1 MQTGRDKTALVTGA
15 SHGIGQALS
24 MRLLES
30 GWNVFGC
37 GRDEK
42 SLEALQARFP
52 QFRPLQ
58 ADFTSN
64 HDLNAV
70 VRVITESNVPLS
82 LLVHSAGV
90 KSAPRP
96 LTQYDCESLD
106 EELLV
111 NLLAPMKL
119 SAMLATLMP
128 PESRILFLTSRA
140 ASLTL
145 EEVAPYCASKAGLDS
160 LAAVLRKELA
170 SAGIGVCSV
179 IPGEV
184 NTGMQKTLRET
195 RSFHLHTQFEHAFK
209 EERLIAPEVCAQ
221 FLEWLLC
228 RCPFVDFSTR
238 DMPISIYDEWH
249 HPFWLIDA
257 KQLPPFPFG

>member
-1 MQTGRDKTALVTGA
+1 MLKSSHKTALVTGA

-24 MRLLES
+24 RRLLES
-30 GWNVFGC
+30 GWKVFGT
-37 GRDEK
+37 GRDEQ
-42 SLEALQARFP
+42 SLEALQACFS
-52 QFRPLQ
+52 QFFPLQ

-64 HDLNAV
+64 DDLKVVAHEINA
-70 VRVITESNVPLS
+70 SNTPLS

-90 KSAPRP
+90 KSPPRP

-119 SAMLATLMP
+119 SAMLASHMP

-140 ASLTL
+140 ASLAL
-145 EEVAPYCASKAGLDS
+145 EEVSPYCAGKAGLDMA
-160 LAAVLRKELA
+160 AAVLRKELA
-170 SAGIGVCSV
+170 FAGMGVSSV

-195 RSFHLHTQFEHAFK
+195 RSFHLHAQFEYAFK
-209 EERLIAPEVCAQ
+209 EGRLIAPEVCAQ
-221 FLEWLLC
+221 FLEWFLC
-228 RCPFVDFSTR
+228 RCPFADFSTR
-238 DMPISIYDEWH
+238 DMPVSIYDKWH
-249 HPFWLIDA
+249 HPFWLKDA
-257 KQLPPFPFG
+257 KALPPFPFG